1 MIKSSD
7 ILIAIPTYNESENI
21 RNLYNQINELSF
33 SKDFLFVDDNSPDGT
48 GKIIQ
53 EIQIENENVFAYFRP
68 SKMGIGSAHQDII
81 KFAYEKEYKILITMD
96 CDFTHSPKSI
106 IDFIDASSNFDI
118 VVGSRYLKKDSLK
131 DWNLLR
137 KFLTNLGHF
146 LTKYILN
153 LKEDA
158 TGAFRLYKLENIPS
172 SLFSLVQSKGY
183 SFFFE
188 SLFIISYN
196 NFKINEIG
204 IDLPTRTYGTSKMEI
219 NDVIKS
225 LKYLYILLVRKF
237 IYKNTLKIK

>member
-1 MIKSSD
+1 MIKTSD
-7 ILIAIPTYNESENI
+7 TLIAIPTYNELENI
-21 RNLYNQINELSF
+21 RNLYNQINELPF

-48 GKIIQ
+48 GQIIQ
-53 EIQIENENVFAYFRP
+53 SIQSENKNVFAKFRP

-81 KFAYEKEYKILITMD
+81 SFAYEKKYKVLITMD

-106 IDFIDASSNFDI
+106 IDFINGSENHDV

-137 KFLTNLGHF
+137 KFLTNLGHI
-146 LTKYILN
+146 LTKYVLN

-158 TGAFRLYKLENIPS
+158 TGAFRLYKLENIPFQ
-172 SLFSLVQSKGY
+172 LFGLVQSKSY

-196 NFKINEIG
+196 NFKIKEIG
-204 IDLPTRTYGTSKMEI
+204 IDLPSRTYGTSKMEI
-219 NDVIKS
+219 KDVIKS
-225 LKYLYILLVRKF
+225 LKYLYLLLVRK
-237 IYKNTLKIK
+237 YLNKSTLKLN

>member
-53 EIQIENENVFAYFRP
+53 EIQIENENVFANFRP

-81 KFAYEKEYKILITMD
+81 KFAYEKKYKILITMD

-106 IDFIDASSNFDI
+106 IDFINESPNFD
-118 VVGSRYLKKDSLK
+118 VVIGSRYLKKDSLK
-131 DWNLLR
+131 DWNLFR
-137 KFLTNLGHF
+137 KFLTNFGHI
-146 LTKYILN
+146 LTKHVLN

-158 TGAFRLYKLENIPS
+158 TGAFRLYKLEKIPY

-196 NFKINEIG
+196 NFKIKEIG
-204 IDLPTRTYGTSKMEI
+204 IDLPSRTYGTSKMEI
-219 NDVIKS
+219 KDVIKS
-225 LKYLYILLVRKF
+225 LKFLFIILNRKYF
-237 IYKNTLKIK
+237 NNESLELK